1 MIVKGQKELG
11 AKRQKAGKKPA
22 ADAVEGWV

>member
-22 ADAVEGWV
+22 ADAVEVS